1 MNEENGR
8 ARYRLGVDV
17 GGTHTD
23 LVLNDIENGSVRIE
37 KLPSSPE
44 NPALAVLE
52 GLRRLI
58 DSGISAGELNFFAHG
73 TTVTTNAL
81 LEGKGAK
88 IGLLINGGYRA
99 ICEVQTQARDDSNP
113 FDHLFTRPAQLAPQ
127 SLTQEVSCRIDYLGN
142 EITSLDRD
150 AVANAAK
157 FLLSEDVN
165 SFAVC
170 YLFSYMNDK
179 HEKETAD
186 IIREIVPNAFVSI
199 SSEVLPRIREW
210 PRYSTTITNAYLL
223 PVLSSYIFDLA
234 NGLDQENVLTRRRFL
249 MQSNG
254 GVMPLSAN
262 TEAQTV
268 HTLLSGPA
276 AGVQGTAYLLGVG
289 RGVNNIVTMDMGGT
303 SCDIAFIENGTPLE
317 HSETVISGRMV
328 AVPALDVSTISAGGG
343 SIASVNP
350 AGMLAVG
357 PHSAGASPGPAC
369 YNKGGKKPTVTD
381 ADVVAGILNPDYFL
395 GGEVSLNF
403 EKAVKAIEGQIAKP
417 MGIDVTAA
425 AVGITR
431 VINARMA
438 DEIRVQAAK
447 KGIDLSDFTLVP
459 FGGAGPVHAVAVA
472 EDLGISK
479 VLVPSSPGAFSA
491 LGLLCADVVHDYIRS
506 DLRDLEGIN
515 PKHVESAFLAL
526 EKRAST
532 ELQNE
537 DLGDEVRYFIRE
549 VDLRYS
555 GQGYELRIPIKDIEI
570 PLDKEG
576 FAILTERFHERHQA
590 VHGHA
595 ARDAVI
601 EVVSYRLRV
610 IVPTKKIEVSS
621 KFNVEKDKKGKHRGK
636 RAFRDTTGKIIDAEV
651 WRHEDLPRKENVVG
665 PIIVEQI
672 DATTVVPCGW
682 SILLDSAGN
691 MQLLQE
697 TEN

>member
-1 MNEENGR
+1 MNKRNGR

-37 KLPSSPE
+37 KLPSSPQ

-58 DSGISAGELNFFAHG
+58 DSGISAGDLNFFAHG

-81 LEGKGAK
+81 LEGKGSK

-99 ICEVQTQARDDSNP
+99 ICEVQTQARDDANP

-150 AVANAAK
+150 AVANATK
-157 FLLSEDVN
+157 FLLSKGVN

-170 YLFSYMNDK
+170 YLFSYMNGT

-210 PRYSTTITNAYLL
+210 PRYSTTLINAYLV
-223 PVLSSYIFDLA
+223 PVLSNYISDLA
-234 NGLDQENVLTRRRFL
+234 NGLDKENVLTRRRFL

-254 GVMPLSAN
+254 GVMPLSVN

-276 AGVQGTAYLLGVG
+276 AGVQGTAHLLGVG

-369 YNKGGKKPTVTD
+369 YDKGGIKPTVTD

-395 GGEVSLNF
+395 GGEASLNL
-403 EKAVKAIEGQIAKP
+403 EKAVKAIEDKIAKP
-417 MGIDVTAA
+417 MGIDVSTAA
-425 AVGITR
+425 AGIIR

-515 PKHVESAFLAL
+515 PEHVEFAFLAL

-532 ELQNE
+532 ELENE
-537 DLGDEVRYFIRE
+537 DLGDELRHFIRE

-555 GQGYELRIPIKDIEI
+555 GQGYELRIPIRDIPI

-576 FAILTERFHERHQA
+576 FANLAERFHRRHQA
-590 VHGHA
+590 LHGHA

-610 IVPTKKIEVSS
+610 IVPTKKIKAAS
-621 KFNVEKDKKGKHRGK
+621 KLNVANGNKNEHRGK
-636 RAFRDTTGKIIDAEV
+636 RAFRDAMGKIIDAEV
-651 WRHEDLPRKENVVG
+651 WRHEDLPRTENMTG

-672 DATTVVPCGW
+672 DATTLVPKGW
-682 SILLDSAGN
+682 SVALDSAGN
-691 MQLLQE
+691 MQLFRE
-697 TEN
+697 IKK

>member
-1 MNEENGR
+1 MKEENGR

-23 LVLNDIENGSVRIE
+23 LVLNDIESGSVRIE
-37 KLPSSPE
+37 KLPSSPD

-58 DSGISAGELNFFAHG
+58 DSGVSAGELNFFAHG

-99 ICEVQTQARDDSNP
+99 ICEVQTQARDDANP
-113 FDHLFTRPAQLAPQ
+113 FDHLFARPTQLAPQ
-127 SLTQEVSCRIDYLGN
+127 SLTHEVSCRIDYLGN
-142 EITSLDRD
+142 EITPLDRD
-150 AVANAAK
+150 AVARATK
-157 FLLSEDVN
+157 SLHSEGVN

-170 YLFSYMNDK
+170 YLFSYMNGT

-186 IIREIVPNAFVSI
+186 IIREIVPKSFVSI

-210 PRYSTTITNAYLL
+210 PRYSTTLINAYLV
-223 PVLSSYIFDLA
+223 PVLSSYISDLA
-234 NGLDQENVLTRRRFL
+234 NGLDKENVLTRRRFL

-262 TEAQTV
+262 AEAQTV

-276 AGVQGTAYLLGVG
+276 AGVQGTAHLLGVG

-303 SCDIAFIENGTPLE
+303 SCDIAFIERGTPLE

-357 PHSAGASPGPAC
+357 PQSAGASPGPAC
-369 YNKGGKKPTVTD
+369 YDKGGIKPTVTD

-395 GGEVSLNF
+395 GGEASLKL
-403 EKAVKAIEGQIAKP
+403 EKAVKAIQDQIAKP
-417 MGIDVTAA
+417 MGIDVSAA
-425 AVGITR
+425 AAGITR

-506 DLRDLEGIN
+506 DLRDLEGID
-515 PKHVESAFLAL
+515 PEHVESAFLVL
-526 EKRAST
+526 EKRASI

-537 DLGDEVRYFIRE
+537 DLGDELRHFIRE
-549 VDLRYS
+549 VDLRYA
-555 GQGYELRIPIKDIEI
+555 GQGYELRIPIKDIPI

-576 FAILTERFHERHQA
+576 FSILAERFHQRHQA

-610 IVPTKKIEVSS
+610 IVPTKKIKAAS
-621 KFNVEKDKKGKHRGK
+621 KLNVANDDKNKNRGK
-636 RAFRDTTGKIIDAEV
+636 RAFLDAMGKIIDAEV
-651 WRHEDLPRKENVVG
+651 WRHEDLPRKENMTG

-672 DATTVVPCGW
+672 DATTVGPKGW
-682 SILLDSAGN
+682 SVALDSAGN
-691 MQLLQE
+691 MQLFQE
-697 TEN
+697 IKK